1 MKQIIQT
8 HNRKIICENR
18 TEEKEKHCNC
28 RTKNNCPLDNDC
40 KQAGIYKATVL
51 PPHGNGEY
59 YVGSTIDFKTRWD
72 SHRYS
77 FRHEEKKGA
86 TALSH
91 HLWDKEMNE
100 NPPLKWEILANPKPY
115 MKGGRACDLC
125 LTEKL
130 YICKGFQDKRQ
141 LNRRTDIAL
150 KCKHRAKHRLKKLE

>member
-8 HNRKIICENR
+8 HNRKIISENR

-28 RTKNNCPLDNDC
+28 RIKNNCPLDNDC
-40 KQAGIYKATVL
+40 QQAGIYKATVL

-59 YVGSTIDFKTRWD
+59 YVGSTIDFKARWD

-86 TALSH
+86 TALS
-91 HLWDKEMNE
+91 
-100 NPPLKWEILANPKPY
+100 WEIIANPKPY
-115 MKGGRACDLC
+115 TKGGRTCDLC

>member
-1 MKQIIQT
+1 MKQLIQT
-8 HNRKIICENR
+8 HNRKIISENR

-28 RTKNNCPLDNDC
+28 RIKNNCPLDNDC
-40 KQAGIYKATVL
+40 QQAGIYKATVL

-59 YVGSTIDFKTRWD
+59 YVGSTIDFKARWD

-115 MKGGRACDLC
+115 TKGARACDHC

-130 YICKGFQDKRQ
+130 YICKGCLRSAQSTKSSV
-141 LNRRTDIAL
+141 AL
-150 KCKHRAKHRLKKLE
+150 